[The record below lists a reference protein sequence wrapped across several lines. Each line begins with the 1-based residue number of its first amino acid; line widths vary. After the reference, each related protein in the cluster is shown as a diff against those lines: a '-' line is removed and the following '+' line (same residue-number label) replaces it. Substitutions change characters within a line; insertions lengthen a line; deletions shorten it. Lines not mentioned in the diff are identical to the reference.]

1 MEQVENNSKI
11 EVVYKKAKLS
21 KRMFAHFIDISLF
34 ILTTFIV
41 FSLTNMAITK
51 SGWYK
56 SKDAALTQI
65 KNDSGLYVGDKD
77 IVTYVKNSKEYT
89 SVAEQKDEL
98 AKRIWEFYNN
108 PTYINNVAKTVEA
121 YNKRR
126 LAAKS
131 GTTNL
136 FIEDDGNIL
145 ENIGTLDAKVFLNF
159 YSNEINDKALGYL
172 VNSPDYFYLTRFSFW
187 CTIIQILVIGVISF
201 TIYYLVLPLTCFKR
215 GRQTIGMKL
224 SNIGLITV
232 YADNIST
239 SKYIGR
245 FFFMFFVFIPI
256 NFISF
261 LIPSFVSIAMM
272 FLSKSNSSLVNYVFN
287 DYMVDIKD
295 QKIYL
300 DALERSESE
309 IKLQSISI
317 ENKDLKL
324 K

>member
-1 MEQVENNSKI
+1 
-11 EVVYKKAKLS
+11 
-21 KRMFAHFIDISLF
+21 
-34 ILTTFIV
+34 
-41 FSLTNMAITK
+41 MAITN

-56 SKDAALTQI
+56 SKDYALTQI
-65 KNDSGLYVGDKD
+65 KNDSGLYVNGKD
-77 IVTYVKNSKEYT
+77 IVSYVKSSSDFS
-89 SVAEQKDEL
+89 SVTEQKDEL

-108 PTYINNVAKTVEA
+108 PTYINNVEKTIKA

-126 LAAKS
+126 LAAMS
-131 GTTNL
+131 GTTHL
-136 FIEDDGNIL
+136 FIEDDGDIL
-145 ENIGTLDAKVFLNF
+145 ENIGTLDAKIFLTF
-159 YSNEINDKALGYL
+159 YSNEINNKALGYL
-172 VNSPDYFYLTRFSFW
+172 VNSPDYFYLTSFSFW
-187 CTIIQILVIGVISF
+187 CTLIQIIVIGVISF
-201 TIYYLVLPLTCFKR
+201 AVYYLVLPLTCFKR

-232 YADNIST
+232 YADNIT
-239 SKYIGR
+239 TGKYIGR
-245 FFFMFFVFIPI
+245 FFFMFIVFIPI
-256 NFISF
+256 NFVSF

-300 DALERSESE
+300 HALERSESE

-317 ENKDLKL
+317 ENKDLRL